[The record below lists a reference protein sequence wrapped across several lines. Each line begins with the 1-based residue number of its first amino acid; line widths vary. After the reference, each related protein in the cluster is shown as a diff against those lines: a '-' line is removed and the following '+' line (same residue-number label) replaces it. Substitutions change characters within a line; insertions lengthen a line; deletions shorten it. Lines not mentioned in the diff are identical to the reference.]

1 MKQRHRIT
9 HQPCR
14 SNSGF
19 SLFELLIVLALIL
32 TISGLAAPTLM
43 DRVQNGRI
51 QEAAENVRE
60 VLANARR
67 YAIDAGV
74 DYQFRFEVNGQA
86 VAAIPAELNPAL
98 ANSFSADPAD
108 SRSLLEALIL
118 DDSLFL
124 RALKDENP
132 GGEQL
137 EPKFFDT
144 LAEAGDLA
152 QRTWSSPILFRF
164 DGTSEDRTFRVMDE
178 EGRECKISV
187 RGLTGAV
194 RVTPVF
200 IMEQD

>member
-1 MKQRHRIT
+1 MKQRRRIT
-9 HQPCR
+9 QQPCR

-98 ANSFSADPAD
+98 ANRFSADPAD
-108 SRSLLEALIL
+108 TRS
-118 DDSLFL
+118 
-124 RALKDENP
+124 
-132 GGEQL
+132 
-137 EPKFFDT
+137 
-144 LAEAGDLA
+144 
-152 QRTWSSPILFRF
+152 
-164 DGTSEDRTFRVMDE
+164 
-178 EGRECKISV
+178 
-187 RGLTGAV
+187 
-194 RVTPVF
+194 
-200 IMEQD
+200 

>member
-1 MKQRHRIT
+1 MKRQTRIT
-9 HQPCR
+9 RQQN
-14 SNSGF
+14 SDSGF
-19 SLFELLIVLALIL
+19 SLFELLIVLAVIL

-74 DYQFRFEVNGQA
+74 DYHFRFEVNGQA
-86 VAAIPAELNPAL
+86 VVAIPAELNPTL

-108 SRSLLEALIL
+108 TRSLLEALIL

-137 EPKFFDT
+137 EPQFFDT
-144 LAEAGDLA
+144 LTEAGDLA
-152 QRTWSSPILFRF
+152 QRTWSTPILFRF
-164 DGTSEDRTFRVMDE
+164 DGTAEDRTFRVMDE
-178 EGRECKISV
+178 EGRESQISV

-200 IMEQD
+200 TMEDD